1 MAVVNNYSGIIIDK
15 SLIDTTSM
23 VIELLLAYLS
33 ILIS

>member
-1 MAVVNNYSGIIIDK
+1 MAVVKIYSGIIIDK